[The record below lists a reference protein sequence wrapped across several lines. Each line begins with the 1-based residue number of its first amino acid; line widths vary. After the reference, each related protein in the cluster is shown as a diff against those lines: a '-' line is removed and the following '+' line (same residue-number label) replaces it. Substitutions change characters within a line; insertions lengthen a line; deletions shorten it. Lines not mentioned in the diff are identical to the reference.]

1 MSTEQNPVRT
11 WLSVVRAY
19 HLCEAVMSS
28 RLAEL
33 GVRLG
38 EHEILG
44 NLSSKP
50 GMTQQML
57 ASRCFT
63 AKSHMSA
70 LVGQLETRG
79 LVRREPDP
87 KDARAKQLFLT
98 RAGEAL
104 ARRTGAVQA
113 QVVEAMAASVSP
125 DEMALIDAAMA
136 RVSERL
142 EKLL

>member
-50 GMTQQML
+50 GITQQML
-57 ASRCFT
+57 ATRCFT
-63 AKSHMSA
+63 AKSHISA
-70 LVGQLETRG
+70 LVSQLEARG

-87 KDARAKQLFLT
+87 KDARAKQLYLT

-125 DEMALIDAAMA
+125 EEMALIEAAMG
-136 RVSERL
+136 RVSEKL
-142 EKLL
+142 EGLL